1 MGPSLKNRKLGIC
14 IADDRMSSETGLRLL
29 VLSLH
34 KYVPNIPVELF
45 FPCAQA
51 PFEVW
56 LQGHPQVRLHKR
68 DVSKAAGWDIKPDAM
83 LWMLDQGYERAVWID
98 SDIIVT
104 SEFLFKL
111 IDLDRQT
118 LVITEEALGPKD
130 RDDRLSL
137 RARKWGFEVGRG
149 FGDVLNTCVLSV
161 TDAHISL
168 LKHWNELMNVDAY
181 RLAQTKIFYERPI
194 ELQGDQDVLTAL
206 LTSVAHADVDLA
218 ILKRGKQIVQFYEL
232 SGYTLVE
239 RIGNLLC
246 GGPDFIHCPGRR
258 PWLLF
263 EEISTMTAARDR
275 ILVSYHDVSP
285 YKMVSLQYR
294 QEIGLNTDWMSDWY
308 YTGKLQRVLG
318 LNSVI
323 ASGAL
328 WALVID
334 FSRVTKK
341 FLLKAQEAA
350 RRVID
355 LIACLPVIYRTRV
368 AKFRNGTGP
377 TDSD

>member
-1 MGPSLKNRKLGIC
+1 MGPFLKNRSLGIC
-14 IADDRMSSETGLRLL
+14 IADDRTSSEMGIRLL
-29 VLSLH
+29 LLSLR
-34 KYVPNIPVELF
+34 KYIPNVSVELF

-68 DVSKAAGWDIKPDAM
+68 NASKAGSWNIKPEAM

-98 SDIIVT
+98 SDIIIT

-111 IDLDRQT
+111 TDLDRQKF
-118 LVITEEALGPKD
+118 VITEEALGPKD

-137 RARKWGFEVGRG
+137 RARKWGFEVGRE
-149 FGDVLNTCVLSV
+149 FGHVLNTCVLSV

-181 RLAQTKIFYERPI
+181 RLAQTEIWHERPI
-194 ELQGDQDVLTAL
+194 ELLGDQDVLTAL
-206 LTSVAHADVDLA
+206 LASVLHADVDLV

-232 SGYTLVE
+232 SGYTLFE
-239 RIGNLLC
+239 RIGNILY
-246 GGPDFIHCPGRR
+246 GGPDFIHCPGRK

-275 ILVSYHDVSP
+275 IVVSYHDVSP
-285 YKMVSLQYR
+285 YKLASLPYR

-308 YTGKLQRVLG
+308 YTGKLQRALG

-334 FSRVTKK
+334 CSRVTKK
-341 FLLKAQEAA
+341 FFIKVREAA
-350 RRVID
+350 RRDIG
-355 LIACLPVIYRTRV
+355 RV
-368 AKFRNGTGP
+368 
-377 TDSD
+377 